1 MKTIVMLLFCL
12 QCVFASAQIASTPL
26 TCSKHFLGFKFDVH
40 FKGQVVVIE
49 FKNET
54 HTLPFNRSWVTTHGE
69 HWSDY
74 TNGNFIVA
82 SSYPDEPYVALSL
95 KNQKNAMASCDV
107 EELPAR
113 EQPIN

>member
-1 MKTIVMLLFCL
+1 MKTIVLSLFCL
-12 QCVFASAQIASTPL
+12 QCVFASAQIVSTPL

-40 FKGQVVVIE
+40 FKGQEVVIE

-54 HTLPFNRSWVTTHGE
+54 HILPFNRSWVTTHGE

-74 TNGNFIVA
+74 TNGNLIVA

-107 EELPAR
+107 EVLQAR
-113 EQPIN
+113 KQPRN